1 MAEHHAKKWPEFPAN
16 PIPIPRL
23 GPNPSPIELAK
34 ALASLAIAYND
45 QLMNVVRALSIL
57 REDLTAARS
66 EAAAARDASGEARS
80 LLGSLKESID
90 ALVKMLSPDTFGQR
104 GQQVSS
110 HDLER
115 FAERVERKADQISE
129 AAEEVKEA
137 AEEITSP
144 GTIPHG
150 YRSEPRDSK
159 DYRHD
164 SDRVQKQIEKGIE
177 QGIKLYEGE
186 IAKQALKDQ
195 KKVRNTIIATVVG
208 GVILAILAFVAA
220 RLTK

>member
-90 ALVKMLSPDTFGQR
+90 ALVKMLSPETFAQR

-110 HDLER
+110 NDLER
-115 FAERVERKADQISE
+115 FAQRVEKKADQIAE

-150 YRSEPRDSK
+150 YHGSESRDS
-159 DYRHD
+159 RHD
-164 SDRVQKQIEKGIE
+164 SDRVQKQIEKGVE
-177 QGIKLYEGE
+177 QGIKLYKGE
-186 IAKQALKDQ
+186 LAEKQINDQ
-195 KKVRNTIIATVVG
+195 KKIRNQAIAGIIVG
-208 GVILAILAFVAA
+208 IVLAFLAYLA
-220 RLTK
+220 GRAGK